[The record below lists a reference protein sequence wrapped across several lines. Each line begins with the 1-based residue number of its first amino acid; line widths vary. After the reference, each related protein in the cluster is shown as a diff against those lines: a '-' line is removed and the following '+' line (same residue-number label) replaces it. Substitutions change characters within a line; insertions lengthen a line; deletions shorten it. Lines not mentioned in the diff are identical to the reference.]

1 MSKRRFGDRKD
12 GIRVRK
18 IDSMFVLI
26 PQVMRTRLD
35 SQVHFEEEIA
45 LDAMEKFI
53 REHKEDMPS
62 LTTMHIV
69 AAALVRM
76 MALRPCVNRFVVHNK
91 LYAHTDIRIS
101 IAVKR
106 GITEE
111 SEEATIKPLF
121 KPTDTIYDV
130 VRSMD
135 AEMAAIE
142 GEGSENDTDVAARI
156 LGKLPTWL
164 LRFVVRLLFF
174 MDNHGCLPK
183 FLTDLSPWHTSA
195 WITNVGSIGLSPVY
209 HHLYEFGTASF
220 FLSMGKKRNMPASDF
235 TGEIQT
241 KRKMGIRAVVD
252 ERVCD
257 GYYYATAL
265 RSFTKYLTHPE
276 LLMEPPKEV
285 KRDPGVDWS
294 RYE

>member
-1 MSKRRFGDRKD
+1 MPKKRLGDRKD
-12 GIRVRK
+12 GIRVRNL
-18 IDSMFVLI
+18 DSMFYLI
-26 PQVMRTRLD
+26 PQIMRTRLD
-35 SQVHFEEEIA
+35 SQVHFEEDVS

-69 AAALVRM
+69 VAALVRM
-76 MALRPCVNRFVVHNK
+76 MARRPCVNRFVVHNK
-91 LYAHTDIRIS
+91 LYAHDDIRIS
-101 IAVKR
+101 ITVKR
-106 GITEE
+106 SMNEEGEEGI
-111 SEEATIKPLF
+111 IKPTF
-121 KPTDTIYDV
+121 AHTDTIVDV
-130 VRSMD
+130 VRRMD
-135 AEMAAIE
+135 EEMAAME
-142 GEGSENDTDVAARI
+142 GENDTDAAAKI
-156 LGKLPTWL
+156 LGRLPAWL
-164 LRFVVRLLFF
+164 LRIVVKFLFF
-174 MDNHGCLPK
+174 LDNHGWLPK
-183 FLTDLSPWHTSA
+183 FLMDLSPWHTSA

-220 FLSMGKKRNMPASDF
+220 FLSMGKKRVTPAVDF
-235 TGEIQT
+235 SGQVKT
-241 KRKMGIRAVVD
+241 KRKIGIRAVVD

-285 KRDPGVDWS
+285 KLDPGVDWS